1 LILWRASRRIY
12 ADLSGKGGL
21 LGSGRWHSKGRPIVY
36 TAEHPALA
44 LLEVRVNL
52 DVAPDL
58 LPPDYTMAKISAP
71 DSLQIYVSDIDA
83 ADSAAASRAGD
94 QWLADGKYP
103 LMRVRSVIA
112 PESFNVLV
120 NPLHRDAAEIAVVE
134 LIPFSFDA
142 RLFG

>member
-1 LILWRASRRIY
+1 LILWRGSRRVY
-12 ADLSGKGGL
+12 ADLPGKGGL
-21 LGSGRWHSKGRPIVY
+21 FDSGRWHSKGRPIIY

-58 LPPDYTMAKISAP
+58 LPPDYVMAKIFVPDGKNIHAP
-71 DSLQIYVSDIDA
+71 DTDP
-83 ADSAAASRAGD
+83 ADNSAACRAGD
-94 QWLADGKYP
+94 KWLADGKEP

-112 PESFNVLV
+112 PESFNMLI
-120 NPLHRDAAEIAVVE
+120 NPLHPGSADMTISEI
-134 LIPFSFDA
+134 IPFRFDP